1 MIKNFKIEKF
11 TPLVL
16 IFSLVILI
24 IPINFFLNYQNSDIK
39 TKELS
44 QSDYLPTLNGNCYY
58 SISEIQEWLN
68 QENIENYRFIYIDE
82 LYDETEI
89 EINNIKCF
97 GRISGSSIS
106 QNENTINIGNRV
118 DLIVY
123 PTLILSHILLVF

>member
-1 MIKNFKIEKF
+1 M
-11 TPLVL
+11 
-16 IFSLVILI
+16 
-24 IPINFFLNYQNSDIK
+24 IK

-97 GRISGSSIS
+97 GKISGSSIS
-106 QNENTINIGNRV
+106 QNENTNNIGNRV

-123 PTLILSHILLVF
+123 PTLILSHILLVFLIGSYKRKSFIIDKKYLSILLLFNIIY